1 MRGKQMLF
9 FSARMQLQIRDCS
22 SWRKHLY
29 AAIKKLDR
37 RLIWGMYSYDQ
48 LENGFQSEVFMPMK
62 SPCEEIVWD
71 VLPSIRAATAEEL
84 IKRGISQK
92 EVSRML
98 GITPPAVSQ
107 YLSKKRG
114 YNIEFREDIRQ
125 AIGILA
131 DDLISGQVK
140 GEDLVK
146 RICAICRMLQDDS
159 NACIS
164 TKCKG
169 LSG

>member
-1 MRGKQMLF
+1 
-9 FSARMQLQIRDCS
+9 MQ
-22 SWRKHLY
+22 
-29 AAIKKLDR
+29 
-37 RLIWGMYSYDQ
+37 
-48 LENGFQSEVFMPMK
+48 MK

-125 AIGILA
+125 AIGVLA
-131 DDLISGQVK
+131 DDLIQGNVK
-140 GEDLVK
+140 GADLVK
-146 RICAICRMLQDDS
+146 RICSICRMLQDDDT
-159 NACIS
+159 ACIS

-169 LSG
+169 L

>member
-1 MRGKQMLF
+1 MSFK
-9 FSARMQLQIRDCS
+9 
-22 SWRKHLY
+22 
-29 AAIKKLDR
+29 
-37 RLIWGMYSYDQ
+37 
-48 LENGFQSEVFMPMK
+48 SEVFMQMK
-62 SPCEEIVWD
+62 SPCEQIVWD
-71 VLPSIRAATAEEL
+71 VLPSIRAATAGEL

-98 GITPPAVSQ
+98 GLTPPAVSQ

-131 DDLISGQVK
+131 DDLIQEKVK
-140 GEDLVK
+140 GTDLVK
-146 RICAICRMLQDDS
+146 RICAICRMLQDDDA
-159 NACIS
+159 ACIS

-169 LSG
+169 L